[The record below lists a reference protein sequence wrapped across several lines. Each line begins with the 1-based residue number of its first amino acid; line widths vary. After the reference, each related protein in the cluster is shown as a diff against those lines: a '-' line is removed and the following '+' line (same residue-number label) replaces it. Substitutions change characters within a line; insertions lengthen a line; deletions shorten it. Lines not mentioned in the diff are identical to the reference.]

1 MSRHREKTDEVPD
14 GIDAPTQFPTERNMY
29 GINCG
34 VCGGLFYVDESTY
47 NGVRTAI
54 EFDQT
59 DNPFCCD
66 DCEAQ
71 DREEA
76 VL

>member
-1 MSRHREKTDEVPD
+1 MSRHREKTDLVPD
-14 GIDAPTQFPTERNMY
+14 ELDIPTQFPTKRNMY
-29 GINCG
+29 GVNCE
-34 VCGGLFYVDESTY
+34 VCGGLFYVDEATY
-47 NGVRTAI
+47 NGIRTAI

-59 DNPFCCD
+59 DNPFRCD

-71 DREEA
+71 DQDEA